1 MQRICG
7 AKSFADFTH
16 PEDIAADM
24 EKYARLM
31 AGRLEDYVI
40 EKRYITGAGRIIWVL
55 AYRAAVA
62 GEDGRPDFSIG
73 VAVDITDRKR
83 AEAKL
88 RRFYN
93 APMLGVIYFT
103 MDGKVTDAND
113 RFLEMTGYS
122 RAQLEAGLIE
132 LDKVRTAE
140 YKEADRRACEE
151 LMAAGISEPYEKTLL
166 RRDGTEISVIT
177 GAAMLDET
185 RSEGVAF
192 VYDITKRK
200 EAEDKLKK
208 TQARLEENVRELED
222 IISFISHDLRS
233 PLVNIRGFSKELAKD
248 ALRLTEMAVCR
259 GLSRRKGI
267 NARRLVEKDIPESL
281 QFIEASANF
290 MDSVIASLV
299 KLARIG
305 MAAVNP
311 EPVDMDELCGEVIK
325 SLETRIKDSGV
336 EIRLEPLGSC
346 IADGSADGAGP
357 YKPDRQR
364 DKIPRAVKAGH
375 YQDIGAG

>member
-1 MQRICG
+1 
-7 AKSFADFTH
+7 
-16 PEDIAADM
+16 
-24 EKYARLM
+24 
-31 AGRLEDYVI
+31 
-40 EKRYITGAGRIIWVL
+40 
-55 AYRAAVA
+55 
-62 GEDGRPDFSIG
+62 
-73 VAVDITDRKR
+73 
-83 AEAKL
+83 
-88 RRFYN
+88 
-93 APMLGVIYFT
+93 MLGVIYFT

-151 LMAAGISEPYEKTLL
+151 LMAAGVSEPYEKTLL
-166 RRDGTEISVIT
+166 RSDGTEISVIT

-248 ALRLTEMAVCR
+248 ALRLTEMAVC
-259 GLSRRKGI
+259 
-267 NARRLVEKDIPESL
+267 ARLEPQARDKCAQLVEKDIPESL
-281 QFIEASANF
+281 RFIEASANF

-346 IADGSADGAGP
+346 IADGAQMAQVLTNLIDNAIKYREPSRPGIIRISGRVEGPQCIYTIADNGIGIDTKEHENIFKMF
-357 YKPDRQR
+357 YRLGSKDVGG
-364 DKIPRAVKAGH
+364 DGIGLSMVKRMLERGGGRIWLESEPGRGTKFHIALPK
-375 YQDIGAG
+375 A